1 VSSAAVAR
9 IRLRALQNNLDRVRQ
24 AAPGCRVMAVIKAN
38 AYGHGLEAVSGAL
51 EAADAFAVA
60 RIEEGI
66 HLRKSNRNKPIVIL
80 NAWTDQQDLADA
92 FEHDLQLVVHDQ
104 AQIEMLESIPVGGA
118 TDSGPLHIW
127 LKVDSGMGRLG
138 IAPDNVQ
145 RSIKRLQACN
155 AVASDLRLMTHLAC
169 ADEPDNPA
177 THAQIDCFA
186 ETIGQWEGDVSI
198 ANSAAVLA
206 WPETLGTGERLRY
219 SGQNWVRPGLML
231 YGVTPFVNRPAAEL
245 GLEPVMSFEGRL
257 ISVRKLSRGSRVGY
271 GGDWQATRD
280 SVLGVINVGYGDGY
294 PWRLKGGTPV
304 SINGSLAP
312 VVGRISMDLISL
324 DLTDVPG
331 VKIGDTAVLWGVEPD
346 VVDLAQR
353 AGTTPYELLTG
364 VGSRVKRICD

>member
-9 IRLRALQNNLDRVRQ
+9 IRLLALQNNLDRVRQ

-60 RIEEGI
+60 RIDEGI
-66 HLRKSNRNKPIVIL
+66 RLRKSNRNKPIVVL
-80 NAWTDQQDLADA
+80 NAWTDQQDLANA

-104 AQIEMLESIPVGGA
+104 AQIEMLENIPTGGA
-118 TDSGPLHIW
+118 ADSNPLHIW

-138 IAPDNVQ
+138 ITPDNVQ
-145 RSIKRLQACN
+145 SSINRLRACN
-155 AVASDLRLMTHLAC
+155 AIAPDLRLMTHLAC
-169 ADEPDNPA
+169 ADEPDSPA
-177 THAQIDCFA
+177 TQAQIDCFA
-186 ETIGQWEGDVSI
+186 ETIGRWEGDVSI

-206 WPETLGTGERLRY
+206 WPETLSTGLRLRY

-231 YGVTPFVNRPAAEL
+231 YGVTPFANQSAADL

-257 ISVRKLSRGSRVGY
+257 ISVRTLSRGSHVGY

-304 SINGSLAP
+304 SINGARVP

-324 DLTDVPG
+324 DLTDLPG
-331 VKIGDTAVLWGVEPD
+331 AKIGDTAVLWGDEPD
-346 VVDLAQR
+346 VVDLARR

-364 VGSRVKRICD
+364 VGSRVTRICD

>member
-1 VSSAAVAR
+1 MSSAAVAR
-9 IRLRALQNNLDRVRQ
+9 IRLSALQNNLDRVRQ
-24 AAPGCRVMAVIKAN
+24 AAPGCRVMAVVKTD

-60 RIEEGI
+60 RLEEGVR
-66 HLRKSNRNKPIVIL
+66 LRKSIRNKPIVIL
-80 NAWTDQQDLADA
+80 NAWTDQQDLAYA
-92 FEHDLQLVVHDQ
+92 REHDLQLVVHDQ
-104 AQIEMLESIPVGGA
+104 AQIELLESAPIG
-118 TDSGPLHIW
+118 DSADSDWVHVW
-127 LKVDSGMGRLG
+127 LKIDSGMGRLG
-138 IAPDNVQ
+138 VAPGDVQTSIGRLQVCAATAPD
-145 RSIKRLQACN
+145 LG
-155 AVASDLRLMTHLAC
+155 LMTHLAC

-177 THAQIDCFA
+177 TQAQIACFA
-186 ETIGQWEGDVSI
+186 ETIGEWDGDVSI

-206 WPETLGTGERLRY
+206 WPETLSVGTRLRY

-231 YGVTPFVNRPAAEL
+231 YGVTPFTNRSAAEL

-257 ISVRKLSRGSRVGY
+257 ISVRALSRGSRVGY
-271 GGDWQATRD
+271 GGDWLATRD

-304 SINGSLAP
+304 VINGSRVP

-331 VKIGDTAVLWGVEPD
+331 ARIGDTAVLWGAEPD
-346 VVDLAQR
+346 VFDLAQR